1 MATRRLIAAFLALA
15 AAAAS
20 LAAQGKVFLTTD
32 EALELAFPG
41 CQIARKEHL
50 LDERHRA
57 RITEQAGQATSRS
70 IVFAYEAR
78 RDGALVGTAW
88 FDRHRV
94 RSLQEL
100 LMIVVG
106 PDGRCARIEV
116 LAFGEPVDYLPRETF
131 YVQLIGRALD
141 AELSTKQA
149 IRGVAG
155 ATLTVEA
162 TVAAVR
168 QVLATHAVIYPD
180 QQPKPVPKPDPE
192 AATAE
197 EAKASTKSKPASKP
211 GPEPEKTPSPKPAKN
226 SEPAGGSAQA

>member
-1 MATRRLIAAFLALA
+1 MATLRVLAVFLALA
-15 AAAAS
+15 VGATT

-32 EALELAFPG
+32 EALALAFPG
-41 CQIARKEHL
+41 CQVVRKEHV
-50 LDERHRA
+50 LDERQRA
-57 RITEQAGQATSRS
+57 LVGEQTGQAAPRS

-78 RDGALVGTAW
+78 RDGVLVGTAW

-131 YVQLIGRALD
+131 YAQLVGRALD
-141 AELSTKQA
+141 PELSTKRA

-155 ATLTVEA
+155 ATLTVDA

-168 QVLATHAVIYPD
+168 QVLATHAVVYPG
-180 QQPKPVPKPDPE
+180 QKPPPAPAPAPAGEPAPKPD
-192 AATAE
+192 AE
-197 EAKASTKSKPASKP
+197 TKGGNAKDGKSKA
-211 GPEPEKTPSPKPAKN
+211 
-226 SEPAGGSAQA
+226 

>member
-41 CQIARKEHL
+41 CQITRKEHL
-50 LDERHRA
+50 LDERQRA
-57 RITEQAGQATSRS
+57 RITEQAGQAASRS

-131 YVQLIGRALD
+131 YAQLIGRALD

-168 QVLATHAVIYPD
+168 QVLATHAALYPD
-180 QQPKPVPKPDPE
+180 QQPKPAPAPAPKPE
-192 AATAE
+192 
-197 EAKASTKSKPASKP
+197 SKSK
-211 GPEPEKTPSPKPAKN
+211 PEPEKKSEPKP
-226 SEPAGGSAQA
+226 SSGPAGNAATA

>member
-1 MATRRLIAAFLALA
+1 MAIRRIVSVCLALA
-15 AAAAS
+15 AAAA
-20 LAAQGKVFLTTD
+20 AIPAQGKVFLTTD

-41 CQIARKEHL
+41 CQITRKEHL
-50 LDERHRA
+50 LEERQRA
-57 RITEQAGQATSRS
+57 RITELSGRTASRA
-70 IVFAYEAR
+70 VAFAYEAR

-116 LAFGEPVDYLPRETF
+116 LAFGEPIDYLPRESF
-131 YVQLIGRALD
+131 YAQLTGRPLD
-141 AELSTKQA
+141 AELSTKHA

-168 QVLATHAVIYPD
+168 HVLATHAVIYPD
-180 QQPKPVPKPDPE
+180 QQPKLDPKSDPR
-192 AATAE
+192 AATAQE
-197 EAKASTKSKPASKP
+197 TKAATKTKPASKP
-211 GPEPEKTPSPKPAKN
+211 DPESEKPPSPKPAST